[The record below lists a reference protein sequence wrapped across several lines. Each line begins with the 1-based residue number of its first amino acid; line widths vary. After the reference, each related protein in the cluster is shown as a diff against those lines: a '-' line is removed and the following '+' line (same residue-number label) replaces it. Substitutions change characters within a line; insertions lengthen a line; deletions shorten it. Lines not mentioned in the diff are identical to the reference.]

1 MSLTRSTVVQ
11 STLIFLMLLVAP
23 LGAAAQPEP
32 MVLVGAHYDVARQTA
47 IGQAVYLTPVVDKL
61 VLNGFLEVWNNND
74 TGFPA
79 NQVSVFSKHWLEYP
93 LTDRLNASLNLEI
106 LYNRAGVDFKWPS
119 QMQFEPNEHRG
130 PYVTPKIGFT
140 YRVL

>member
-1 MSLTRSTVVQ
+1 MNVTGRI
-11 STLIFLMLLVAP
+11 STLFALLIAGVALAP
-23 LGAAAQPEP
+23 QASAQPEP

-47 IGQAVYLTPVVDKL
+47 IGEAVYLTPIVDRL
-61 VLNGFLEVWNNND
+61 TLNGFLEVWNNNEI
-74 TGFPA
+74 GFPA
-79 NQVSVFSKHWLEYP
+79 KQVSVFSKHWLDYQ

-106 LYNRAGVDFKWPS
+106 LYNRAGVDFKWPHR
-119 QMQFEPNEHRG
+119 MQFEPNEHRG